1 MKQKTVR
8 ELRQSLE
15 GLVSEA
21 FYDIDPQESTAGTQ
35 DAVSLWSDVP
45 EGLINRSAADTPGA
59 RDQTSELETEISL
72 EEVFEFGADIDSELA
87 KAMLG
92 GTRSESIRQSV
103 LVKGVDALA
112 FYVTLHAKGAQWGIY
127 IPISSILYL
136 GHIFASTV
144 TADWNTCLKLAFRCL
159 HQHELFHFATD
170 YFAVQLELLTGEP
183 CSKPARCLRDPK
195 FGYVVLEEKLANTQM
210 LRALARPPAPL
221 RARNRMGA
229 LRKFVALQ
237 PAGYSDALQVKSRD
251 QFDALS
257 DDLAQNY
264 IKCIDSDPRGIDA
277 INYMALYPRWPTID
291 WRYCPVHVVHDEKRL
306 DLPILDIIRF
316 VNIPAL
322 YETDR
327 FRQQVLGLPAPLQ
340 KSWQKAKLQLKET
353 TALGGLNFKLWERTG
368 DGDVYSIRLSKAYR
382 AHLRYN
388 RAEQR
393 WYAEK
398 VGDHQRMGHD

>member
-15 GLVSEA
+15 DILSEA
-21 FYDIDPQESTAGTQ
+21 FYDIDPQDSTAGAQ
-35 DAVSLWSDVP
+35 DAVPLWSDIP
-45 EGLINRSAADTPGA
+45 QGQKDASLEAPSGA
-59 RDQTSELETEISL
+59 PDQTSEPETEISL

-87 KAMLG
+87 REKLG
-92 GTRSESIRQSV
+92 GTRSESIRQSI

-127 IPISSILYL
+127 VPISSVLYL
-136 GHIFASTV
+136 GQIFASTV

-159 HQHELFHFATD
+159 HQHELFHFSTD
-170 YFAVQLELLTGEP
+170 YFAAQIELLTGEP
-183 CSKPARCLRDPK
+183 CSKPARHLRDPK

-210 LRALARPPAPL
+210 LRAVARPPASL
-221 RARNRMGA
+221 RARNRMRA

-237 PAGYSDALQVKSRD
+237 PAGYSDALQVKTRD
-251 QFDALS
+251 QFDALC

-264 IKCIDSDPRGIDA
+264 IECTDSDTRGIDA
-277 INYMALYPRWPTID
+277 INYMVLYPRWPTID

-316 VNIPAL
+316 VNIPSI
-322 YETDR
+322 YGTEK
-327 FRQQVLGLPAPLQ
+327 FRQQVVDLPAPLQ
-340 KSWQKAKLQLKET
+340 KSWKKAKLQLKET
-353 TALGGLNFKLWERTG
+353 TNLRGLDFKLWERTG
-368 DGDVYSIRLSKAYR
+368 DGDVYSVRLSKGYR

-398 VGDHQRMGHD
+398 LGDHQRMGHG